1 VVRGTAYRQGWNTV
15 LARDAAKIAMNPFGH
30 TVVDRWPSLRCAKHH
45 MNQTTYVTVRHGFPP
60 SLPKFGFC
68 VQVYPGPTS
77 WVIFSRPCGTVLAG
91 NVYPALRA
99 GLLSA
104 VPSGLVPTHPDDRF
118 VFSKCWLSRP
128 IVEWSEVTLLRV
140 PRRSGT
146 LTFY

>member
-1 VVRGTAYRQGWNTV
+1 
-15 LARDAAKIAMNPFGH
+15 LAVSPLCQTPHESDNIRDCETWLSA
-30 TVVDRWPSLRCAKHH
+30 VPSE
-45 MNQTTYVTVRHGFPP
+45 VWI
-60 SLPKFGFC
+60 C

-118 VFSKCWLSRP
+118 VFSKCWPNRP
-128 IVEWSEVTLLRV
+128 IEKLSWP
-140 PRRSGT
+140 PRGT
-146 LTFY
+146 LSDSSSLYP